1 VEVGRFAA
9 EVTAGPTFPSACV
22 ARMALLIN
30 NGAGAQVEESL
41 GEPDS
46 DVTLPA
52 TVMVGAVR
60 QP

>member
-1 VEVGRFAA
+1 
-9 EVTAGPTFPSACV
+9 
-22 ARMALLIN
+22 MALLIN